1 MSTPPSPPNDADELQ
16 PPPPPAQISASLPI
30 FTTIQ
35 TSQQSNGLKFGDYG
49 SYHKYCTRR
58 LRRVRIKISA
68 TNRSSEKNGR
78 SLKYAKRPISPDLT
92 IITKEHLE
100 IMLFNTE
107 RAWSHAMSI
116 KESMLQSSNSTSK
129 PPSGR
134 RQAFLRRLKKAEVL
148 ASAMESIACTG
159 NVADDRTKVEA
170 TAYRGSIKGAYMM
183 ERERW
188 SSAHGAYTLSHTL
201 LLNLSKLPTLTRS
214 EVEVMKDRA
223 RELEPSIRYCK
234 YNMQGEEGEEED
246 ENDVVGRENVEL
258 LENMLKESDKGM
270 DDEQGSGNGGED
282 GEEDD
287 YVTFRE
293 SKVSLAPNSVR
304 LAYLRVKEGIRELTL
319 KGTSSGEE
327 GERAYVKALTEADDF
342 IEVVER
348 ETERLNNSNL
358 TPAISNKLGNLKLVA
373 SMAMH
378 LKLNCSGIR
387 GEQIVKHLKSRTGTS
402 PSEFVHLYD
411 SLLQNARE
419 ILQVGGGDDSDD
431 FALSGKALVLRLR
444 ALRARHV
451 GAFYEQTAQYE
462 KAISVLGHAQ
472 NLATDA
478 AENYQALDEGR
489 EEIGEMS
496 ELEEKVTGDKTRSIA
511 KLYLKS
517 IGRKDGAVSKNLTE
531 RLGKY
536 SSCIDPY
543 TGRVNVSSV
552 NLLRSVYAKPTF
564 FDIANNYAEIPR
576 LEE

>member
-1 MSTPPSPPNDADELQ
+1 
-16 PPPPPAQISASLPI
+16 
-30 FTTIQ
+30 
-35 TSQQSNGLKFGDYG
+35 
-49 SYHKYCTRR
+49 
-58 LRRVRIKISA
+58 
-68 TNRSSEKNGR
+68 
-78 SLKYAKRPISPDLT
+78 
-92 IITKEHLE
+92 
-100 IMLFNTE
+100 
-107 RAWSHAMSI
+107 
-116 KESMLQSSNSTSK
+116 
-129 PPSGR
+129 
-134 RQAFLRRLKKAEVL
+134 
-148 ASAMESIACTG
+148 
-159 NVADDRTKVEA
+159 
-170 TAYRGSIKGAYMM
+170 MM

-576 LEE
+576 LEEGVEDMEEVEEEDVEEEGKQQGGFLGWFRR